1 MYADDLHIT
10 GQGAVIKAVVER
22 IHRAPDGLAA
32 EVLAGGRHVQTFDQR
47 AESSRDS
54 GARTEAAPL
63 GRTVKI
69 WAHDVQ
75 TSDQRAE
82 SSRDSGARTEA
93 APLGRTVEFRDP
105 SRESAESLDSI
116 ESSSQ
121 ATDSPDR

>member
-63 GRTVKI
+63 GRTV
-69 WAHDVQ
+69 
-75 TSDQRAE
+75 
-82 SSRDSGARTEA
+82 
-93 APLGRTVEFRDP
+93 EFRDP